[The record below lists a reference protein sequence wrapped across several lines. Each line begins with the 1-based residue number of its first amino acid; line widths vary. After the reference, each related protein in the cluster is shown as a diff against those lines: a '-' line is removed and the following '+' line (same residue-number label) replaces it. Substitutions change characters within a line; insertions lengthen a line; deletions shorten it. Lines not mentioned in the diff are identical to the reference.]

1 MKQLCVSK
9 KCWNRALK
17 CNTWIT
23 ILKHNNNTSIHS
35 MTCSHALLLFWK
47 LLQVIF
53 ICITANLTAEAQRT
67 VPLLRRCLQFKS
79 ALVKTQHQKDVWT
92 VKMENKSLLTPQGFL
107 EMGQLDF
114 FWAASGFFFLFFLLL
129 FSPPIMITMCEGWIW
144 VRRQFIFVMDTRTGK
159 LSAWILEGRK
169 TDLINV
175 ILEPGGRT
183 MAKRTGLL
191 FPLLYFMAEFWL
203 TSQQV
208 LRIGKCY
215 FFFLFSP

>member
-1 MKQLCVSK
+1 
-9 KCWNRALK
+9 
-17 CNTWIT
+17 
-23 ILKHNNNTSIHS
+23 
-35 MTCSHALLLFWK
+35 
-47 LLQVIF
+47 
-53 ICITANLTAEAQRT
+53 
-67 VPLLRRCLQFKS
+67 
-79 ALVKTQHQKDVWT
+79 
-92 VKMENKSLLTPQGFL
+92 
-107 EMGQLDF
+107 MGQLDF

-129 FSPPIMITMCEGWIW
+129 FFPPIMITMCEGWIW

-215 FFFLFSP
+215 FFFPVFPLNKQTKKQKCSFCPFTVFGFTLAPFANALHNLDWTIMVFVFKGRTRSKKLMIYSGGCCFSFISSIKYWGRTNTTKLIYNVKCMEWHELNATMLNCVTTGEINK